1 MPSAGRIGVT
11 MLEIIGNMQQ
21 TNNVN
26 SGTYFLLTF
35 PVESLGERLSQ
46 ILGAAGEGKPLTQPP
61 PLLSQKQYPL
71 IAYDDC
77 SSRITY
83 TRNQIVHTQIC

>member
-1 MPSAGRIGVT
+1 

-46 ILGAAGEGKPLTQPP
+46 ILGTAGERKPLTQPT
-61 PLLSQKQYPL
+61 PLLSQKQYPT

-77 SSRITY
+77 SRRITY
-83 TRNQIVHTQIC
+83 SRNQIVHTQIC